1 MDAETLGERQGV
13 GFIGAD
19 LAQESSSRIDV
30 SQIAAVGRECRKINR
45 DIGGVGGQ
53 PDFLGESRLKGAGN
67 AHAQVQPEANRR
79 DDHEE
84 ANRQKPPA
92 QSCDD
97 GGLPCGRRL
106 AGKLD
111 RCKKAVA
118 ATSQGFD
125 ETGVFCRVAQGVAET
140 LDGGV
145 ETVVEIDKG
154 VGWPQ
159 AGAEV
164 FASDDLAG
172 ALKEHGQNPE
182 GLVLEVDP

>member
-1 MDAETLGERQGV
+1 
-13 GFIGAD
+13 
-19 LAQESSSRIDV
+19 
-30 SQIAAVGRECRKINR
+30 
-45 DIGGVGGQ
+45 
-53 PDFLGESRLKGAGN
+53 
-67 AHAQVQPEANRR
+67 VQPEANRR

-164 FASDDLAG
+164 FACDDLAG

>member
-1 MDAETLGERQGV
+1 MPRCSPKPIAEMTT
-13 GFIGAD
+13 
-19 LAQESSSRIDV
+19 
-30 SQIAAVGRECRKINR
+30 RK
-45 DIGGVGGQ
+45 
-53 PDFLGESRLKGAGN
+53 PTAK
-67 AHAQVQPEANRR
+67 
-79 DDHEE
+79 
-84 ANRQKPPA
+84 NRQRNPA
-92 QSCDD
+92 MTEVCPA
-97 GGLPCGRRL
+97 GGALPGSSTGARRGYRFLAPVELPCGRRL

-164 FASDDLAG
+164 FACDDLAG
-172 ALKEHGQNPE
+172 A
-182 GLVLEVDP
+182 

>member
-1 MDAETLGERQGV
+1 MDAGS
-13 GFIGAD
+13 A
-19 LAQESSSRIDV
+19 LAKVDP
-30 SQIAAVGRECRKINR
+30 N
-45 DIGGVGGQ
+45 
-53 PDFLGESRLKGAGN
+53 P
-67 AHAQVQPEANRR
+67 NRR
-79 DDHEE
+79 DDQEE
-84 ANRQKPPA
+84 ATRQKPPA

-159 AGAEV
+159 AGAEG
-164 FASDDLAG
+164 FACDDLAR
-172 ALKEHGQNPE
+172 ALKEDGQKPE
-182 GLVLEVDP
+182 GLVLEVGT